1 MPGFAGEEGLFAA
14 PTAPATMRPM
24 KNPGR
29 APVRLSVSIVLY
41 DSSMELFRRTLCSLQ
56 HAARQAHAAGCV
68 GRVEVD
74 VVDNSRDVQYR
85 ECVQQTLAKWPR
97 SDFFQINYRALAE
110 NRGFG
115 AGHNHV
121 IPALDSDFHLVL
133 NPDVELAET
142 ALSTGL
148 ESLRDA
154 DDTVLVSPRVTTGDG
169 RREYLCKRY
178 PSVLVLLLRAFAPRV
193 VRNVFHRRLDRYQMR
208 DACSG
213 DRVVDVLLASGCFM
227 LLRTAALR
235 AVGGFDERYFLYF
248 EDFDLSLRLGR
259 QGRLLFNPAVQIIHH
274 GGYAASKGLRHVRYF
289 IASGIT
295 FFRQHGWRWI

>member
-1 MPGFAGEEGLFAA
+1 M
-14 PTAPATMRPM
+14 
-24 KNPGR
+24 
-29 APVRLSVSIVLY
+29 
-41 DSSMELFRRTLCSLQ
+41 
-56 HAARQAHAAGCV
+56 